1 MKVPELGNGGSR
13 GGEGEARI
21 ILGHRLGDWVEN
33 SAIIETV

>member
-1 MKVPELGNGGSR
+1 MPELGNGGNR

-21 ILGHRLGDWVEN
+21 ILGYWLGDWVEN